1 MKTAGIVAEYN
12 PFHTG
17 HAYQIARTRGLLGAD
32 CAVVAVMSGNWVQRG
47 ACAAADKC
55 TRAGWA
61 LAGGADLVLELPTV
75 WAASSAESFATG
87 AVALLRACGVVDVLS
102 FGSESGDPAALA
114 AAAACL
120 DSEAYRA
127 GLSRFLDE
135 GMPFAACRQAVVAA
149 LLGSERAKVLS
160 RPNDNLGVEY
170 LRALDRMGSAIRPV
184 TVRREGAPH
193 DSLLVGE
200 TPPEFLSATQL
211 RAFLEAEDW
220 RAAEPYLPGG
230 GAEVLRRSWGGM
242 PGPRR
247 VEGGLLARLR
257 PMTAGDWAALPDSGA
272 AEGLPPRLERAGKQ
286 CRSLEEFFQLA
297 KPRHWTQ
304 ARLRRL
310 LVWAFLGLT
319 RADRPD
325 APPYLRVLGMT
336 PTGQAILRQAQPSLP
351 LALRTGDFQKLGG
364 EALALFEQE
373 ARADD
378 LYALSLPAPL
388 PCGQDYTQ
396 GLIKVGF

>member
-47 ACAAADKC
+47 ACAAADKW

-114 AAAACL
+114 AGEAPFSPESLEAFL
-120 DSEAYRA
+120 GGWDGHTPVSHSEAYRA

-170 LRALDRMGSAIRPV
+170 LRAASALGWSPQVLAVPRQGAGHDAPRPAG
-184 TVRREGAPH
+184 RRDLADCFLPAPWPEELEPA
-193 DSLLVGE
+193 SLSHLE
-200 TPPEFLSATQL
+200 
-211 RAFLEAEDW
+211 RA
-220 RAAEPYLPGG
+220 
-230 GAEVLRRSWGGM
+230 
-242 PGPRR
+242 
-247 VEGGLLARLR
+247 LLARVRSLSQ
-257 PMTAGDWAALPDSGA
+257 AEWALLPDSGVE
-272 AEGLPPRLERAGKQ
+272 EGLPARLVQAGSRAL
-286 CRSLEEFFQLA
+286 SVEEFLT
-297 KPRHWTQ
+297 RYSH

-310 LVWAFLGLT
+310 LLWAFLGLT
-319 RADRPD
+319 AADRPA
-325 APPYLRVLGMT
+325 APPYLRVLGFT
-336 PTGQAILRQAQPSLP
+336 PRGQELLRAMKGAASLP
-351 LALRTGDFQKLGG
+351 ILTKPAHARSLDGPGRRLFQL
-364 EALALFEQE
+364 E
-373 ARADD
+373 ARCTD
-378 LYALSLPAPL
+378 LY
-388 PCGQDYTQ
+388 
-396 GLIKVGF
+396 GLCFSTPRPGGLEWTTGPVLI

>member
-32 CAVVAVMSGNWVQRG
+32 CAVVAVISGNWVQRG
-47 ACAAADKC
+47 ACAAADKW

-75 WAASSAESFATG
+75 WAASAAESFATG

-170 LRALDRMGSAIRPV
+170 LRAASALGWSPQVLAVPRQGAGHDAPRPAEGFASASILREWIAAG
-184 TVRREGAPH
+184 RRDLADCFLPAPWPEELEPASLSQPGACPPGPCPL
-193 DSLLVGE
+193 SVPGGVG
-200 TPPEFLSATQL
+200 PPPGL
-211 RAFLEAEDW
+211 RC
-220 RAAEPYLPGG
+220 GG
-230 GAEVLRRSWGGM
+230 GASRPARPGGKQGPVCGGISHPGQDQAVLPRPPAPSPAVGL
-242 PGPRR
+242 PGPDRR
-247 VEGGLLARLR
+247 R
-257 PMTAGDWAALPDSGA
+257 PPGCPALPPGSG
-272 AEGLPPRLERAGKQ
+272 L
-286 CRSLEEFFQLA
+286 
-297 KPRHWTQ
+297 H
-304 ARLRRL
+304 
-310 LVWAFLGLT
+310 
-319 RADRPD
+319 
-325 APPYLRVLGMT
+325 
-336 PTGQAILRQAQPSLP
+336 PTGAGA
-351 LALRTGDFQKLGG
+351 
-364 EALALFEQE
+364 
-373 ARADD
+373 
-378 LYALSLPAPL
+378 PA
-388 PCGQDYTQ
+388 GQ
-396 GLIKVGF
+396 

>member
-47 ACAAADKC
+47 ACAAADKW

-75 WAASSAESFATG
+75 WAASAAESFATG

-170 LRALDRMGSAIRPV
+170 LRAASALGWSPQVLAVPRQGAGHDAPRP
-184 TVRREGAPH
+184 
-193 DSLLVGE
+193 
-200 TPPEFLSATQL
+200 
-211 RAFLEAEDW
+211 
-220 RAAEPYLPGG
+220 
-230 GAEVLRRSWGGM
+230 
-242 PGPRR
+242 
-247 VEGGLLARLR
+247 
-257 PMTAGDWAALPDSGA
+257 
-272 AEGLPPRLERAGKQ
+272 AEGFA
-286 CRSLEEFFQLA
+286 SA
-297 KPRHWTQ
+297 S
-304 ARLRRL
+304 
-310 LVWAFLGLT
+310 
-319 RADRPD
+319 
-325 APPYLRVLGMT
+325 
-336 PTGQAILRQAQPSLP
+336 ILREWIAAGRRD
-351 LALRTGDFQKLGG
+351 LADCF
-364 EALALFEQE
+364 
-373 ARADD
+373 
-378 LYALSLPAPL
+378 LPAPWPEELEPPPCPTWSVPSWPVSALCPRRSGPSSRTPVWRRGFL
-388 PCGQDYTQ
+388 PGSSRREAGPCLWRNFSPWPRPSGTPTPACAVSCCGPSWA
-396 GLIKVGF
+396 

>member
-47 ACAAADKC
+47 ACAAADKW

-170 LRALDRMGSAIRPV
+170 LRAASALGWSPQVLAVPRQGAGHDAPRPAEGFASASILREWIAAG
-184 TVRREGAPH
+184 RRDLADCFLPAPWPEELEPA
-193 DSLLVGE
+193 SLSHLE
-200 TPPEFLSATQL
+200 
-211 RAFLEAEDW
+211 RA
-220 RAAEPYLPGG
+220 
-230 GAEVLRRSWGGM
+230 
-242 PGPRR
+242 
-247 VEGGLLARLR
+247 LLARVRSLSQ
-257 PMTAGDWAALPDSGA
+257 AEWALLPDSGVE
-272 AEGLPPRLERAGKQ
+272 EGLPARLVQAGGRAL
-286 CRSLEEFFQLA
+286 SVEEFLTLA
-297 KPRHWTQ
+297 KTKRYSH

-310 LVWAFLGLT
+310 LLWAFLGLT
-319 RADRPD
+319 AADRPA
-325 APPYLRVLGMT
+325 APPYLRVLGFT
-336 PTGQAILRQAQPSLP
+336 PRGQELLRAMKGAASLP
-351 LALRTGDFQKLGG
+351 ILTKPAHARSLDGPGRR
-364 EALALFEQE
+364 LFHLE
-373 ARADD
+373 ARCTD
-378 LYALSLPAPL
+378 LY
-388 PCGQDYTQ
+388 
-396 GLIKVGF
+396 GLCFSTPRPGGLEWTTGPVLI

>member
-47 ACAAADKC
+47 ACAAADKW

-135 GMPFAACRQAVVAA
+135 GMPFAACRQTVVAA

-170 LRALDRMGSAIRPV
+170 V
-184 TVRREGAPH
+184 
-193 DSLLVGE
+193 
-200 TPPEFLSATQL
+200 
-211 RAFLEAEDW
+211 
-220 RAAEPYLPGG
+220 RAA
-230 GAEVLRRSWGGM
+230 S
-242 PGPRR
+242 
-247 VEGGLLARLR
+247 
-257 PMTAGDWAALPDSGA
+257 ALG
-272 AEGLPPRLERAGKQ
+272 
-286 CRSLEEFFQLA
+286 
-297 KPRHWTQ
+297 
-304 ARLRRL
+304 
-310 LVWAFLGLT
+310 
-319 RADRPD
+319 
-325 APPYLRVLGMT
+325 
-336 PTGQAILRQAQPSLP
+336 
-351 LALRTGDFQKLGG
+351 
-364 EALALFEQE
+364 
-373 ARADD
+373 
-378 LYALSLPAPL
+378 
-388 PCGQDYTQ
+388 
-396 GLIKVGF
+396 